1 MQIDQAHFQFKL
13 LSDRIASNDRPAFLP
28 HEIDEYLNLAVINF
42 IKLRYG
48 VDRLNASKLGF
59 EKNQK
64 SIEEL
69 SSLHIKSPEV
79 QPEIYP
85 ITNLYNQQGLYEF
98 RLNDLGNNINGQYFR
113 YLFLTKLELKIKKGN
128 CFKTIDVKSW
138 QIDDTKTHFT
148 VSS

>member
-1 MQIDQAHFQFKL
+1 MQIDQAHFQFQL
-13 LSDRIASNDRPAFLP
+13 LSDRIASNDRPDFNPA
-28 HEIDEYLNLAVINF
+28 EIDEFLNLATINF

-48 VDRLNASKLGF
+48 VDRINASKLGF

-69 SSLHIKSPEV
+69 ATLHIKSPEI

-85 ITNLYNQQGLYEF
+85 IPNAYNQQGLYEF
-98 RLNDLGNNINGQYFR
+98 KLNDLGNNINGQYFR

-128 CFKTIDVKSW
+128 CIKTIDVKN
-138 QIDDTKTHFT
+138 
-148 VSS
+148 